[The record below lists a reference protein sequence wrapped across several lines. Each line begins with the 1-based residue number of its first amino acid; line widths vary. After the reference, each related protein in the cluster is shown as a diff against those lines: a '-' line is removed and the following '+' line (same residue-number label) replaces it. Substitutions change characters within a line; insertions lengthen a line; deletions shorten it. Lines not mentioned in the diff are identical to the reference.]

1 MEEELD
7 LTWTQSIVDELE
19 SEKCAPCLP
28 IKQLCLY
35 CVFINGNQEAVSIQK
50 EFVDIDEND
59 KGTYLSEGNIL
70 QIIQKYKSEN
80 SVRYG
85 FDCLEMF
92 GIDMDPSQLH
102 EFLEDHESF
111 LHKHVYH
118 IPQNIY
124 IGPSV
129 FVFHDSHCG
138 YMYFYEM
145 EKVTQPLVSILKK
158 KDKKY
163 TKKRVR
169 ISSSLPSQFTNH
181 NNKTKKTI
189 EIPSNEEIVKTI

>member
-7 LTWTQSIVDELE
+7 LTWTRSIVDELE

-50 EFVDIDEND
+50 EFVDLDEND

-102 EFLEDHESF
+102 EFLEDQESF

-124 IGPSV
+124 IGHSV

-145 EKVTQPLVSILKK
+145 EKVTEPLPSILKK
-158 KDKKY
+158 KDKRY

-169 ISSSLPSQFTNH
+169 ISPSLPSRH
-181 NNKTKKTI
+181 SNKTKRVI